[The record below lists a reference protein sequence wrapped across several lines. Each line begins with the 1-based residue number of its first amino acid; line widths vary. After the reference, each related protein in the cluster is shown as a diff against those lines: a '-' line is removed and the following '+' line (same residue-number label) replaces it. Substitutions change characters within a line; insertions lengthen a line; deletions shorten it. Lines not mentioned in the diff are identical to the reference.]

1 MNSIFMKS
9 GKSEISEIVK
19 PLRLSGVQDCFG
31 CFSPIFLNM
40 IKKSAISLFL
50 INHLVNYL
58 VFSLK
63 SLKNL

>member
-40 IKKSAISLFL
+40 IKKNCYKFVPNKSFGQLFG
-50 INHLVNYL
+50 I
-58 VFSLK
+58 FTEK
-63 SLKNL
+63 S

>member
-9 GKSEISEIVK
+9 GQSETSEIVK

-40 IKKSAISLFL
+40 IKKICYKFVSNKSFGQLFG
-50 INHLVNYL
+50 I
-58 VFSLK
+58 FTEK
-63 SLKNL
+63 S